1 MPLLFARLF
10 LHDVYLLLFFIKD
23 SVLKCEKLEVEHCF
37 RNLPCERI
45 HLKFCK
51 YLIGVHSKSTNFLV
65 LSELGRFP
73 LISYDIVRFL
83 IRSWNLSA
91 EFPCMRMNV
100 VKSFCNFKK
109 LMICIYTKIKTN
121 SENQKWSNLL
131 WKT

>member
-10 LHDVYLLLFFIKD
+10 LHDVYLLKD

-37 RNLPCERI
+37 RNLPCQRI

-51 YLIGVHSKSTNFLV
+51 YLLGVHSKSTNVLV

-91 EFPCMRMNV
+91 EFPCVWM
-100 VKSFCNFKK
+100 
-109 LMICIYTKIKTN
+109 Y
-121 SENQKWSNLL
+121 
-131 WKT
+131 

>member
-1 MPLLFARLF
+1 MPLLFCEIIFTWCIFTKRF
-10 LHDVYLLLFFIKD
+10 LKW
-23 SVLKCEKLEVEHCF
+23 EKLEVEHCF

-51 YLIGVHSKSTNFLV
+51 YLLGVHSKSTNFLV

-83 IRSWNLSA
+83 IRSWT
-91 EFPCMRMNV
+91 EFVRRISLRMNV

>member
-10 LHDVYLLLFFIKD
+10 LHDVYLLLFFFIKD

-51 YLIGVHSKSTNFLV
+51 YLLGVHSKSTNFLV

-73 LISYDIVRFL
+73 LISYDIVRVGICPQNFL
-83 IRSWNLSA
+83 AYECS
-91 EFPCMRMNV
+91 
-100 VKSFCNFKK
+100 
-109 LMICIYTKIKTN
+109 KIF
-121 SENQKWSNLL
+121 L
-131 WKT
+131 